1 MPMPALAPGER
12 DEGGGVGMGVEE
24 DDDDGLSGGAV
35 AVELGGF
42 LVGEATAFE
51 GAAAAGAAPGPV
63 NVNG

>member
-12 DEGGGVGMGVEE
+12 GEGEGVGMGVEE

-35 AVELGGF
+35 AVEFGGL

-51 GAAAAGAAPGPV
+51 GAAAAGAAPGMV